1 MMLSCEAF
9 DEAFQTID
17 EQFDLGMIFPLNQVI
32 KHHMMTLYPDYSSC
46 LLPLFYKYSKIGLF
60 YSDIL
65 DIITNT
71 DFFALFSDDF
81 VEKPY
86 NDKVSFLNLIS
97 QFPFGEILDHQFFE
111 EQFYSLFQIVFSF
124 IDDIFTDDLDERDK
138 ELLINILSIC
148 LEGYLYL
155 QNYTFSP
162 IFELDKT
169 IFQEKIEIL
178 QSIFFEDQG
187 EEDLSE
193 DSFQTEQI
201 LHENDEMYW
210 FLP

>member
-1 MMLSCEAF
+1 M
-9 DEAFQTID
+9 
-17 EQFDLGMIFPLNQVI
+17 
-32 KHHMMTLYPDYSSC
+32 
-46 LLPLFYKYSKIGLF
+46 
-60 YSDIL
+60 
-65 DIITNT
+65 
-71 DFFALFSDDF
+71 
-81 VEKPY
+81 
-86 NDKVSFLNLIS
+86 
-97 QFPFGEILDHQFFE
+97 
-111 EQFYSLFQIVFSF
+111 
-124 IDDIFTDDLDERDK
+124 
-138 ELLINILSIC
+138 
-148 LEGYLYL
+148 EGYLYL